1 MLFTWRGKCATITR
15 KGKTMKKYFLMQK
28 LLGVLLILANVAYII
43 FEKDGT
49 ASILLVPMGLYAIFT
64 KDKIMNF

>member
-1 MLFTWRGKCATITR
+1 
-15 KGKTMKKYFLMQK
+15 MKKYFLMQK
-28 LLGVLLILANVAYII
+28 LLGVLIILANVAYII
-43 FEKDGT
+43 LEKDGT

>member
-1 MLFTWRGKCATITR
+1 
-15 KGKTMKKYFLMQK
+15 MKKYFLMQK

-43 FEKDGT
+43 LEKDGT
-49 ASILLVPMGLYAIFT
+49 SSILLVPMGLYAIFT